1 MKPPTREMTNRPPG
15 APIVRPRTAVRS
27 LAYLGWLCALWVSH
41 VDAQPRSAPS
51 GHVDRA
57 VLPDDVLPLRYDI
70 EFQPDASK
78 LSFRASVQVRIE
90 VKRPTSTI
98 RLNAVDLAVDHAALA
113 GQREAPRISEDS
125 EEQQLTLALGAALK
139 PGEYTLSIDYHG
151 RIYQHSTGLFALDY
165 DTPNGTRRSLYT
177 HFEPAEARR
186 FVPCWDQPDRKAVFA
201 LTAIVPA
208 GLMAVSNMPIA
219 STRALSD
226 RLQRVTFAP
235 TPKMSSYL
243 LFFSL
248 GDFERTQRRVAGVD
262 VGVVV
267 RRGDSANAAF
277 ALDAATQML
286 PYYNDYLGTHYPL
299 AKLDLIAAPARDYGA
314 MENWGAILFSD
325 RDLLLDPRVSTT
337 SDRQRVYEVIADEMA
352 ELWFGGLVTMA
363 WWDDLWL
370 NEGFATWM
378 AHKAID
384 RFHPEWKVWLQREPD
399 LRAAMIDDASA
410 GTHPIV
416 APIRDVHEAESAFDA
431 ITVLK
436 GAAVIRMVE
445 AYVGEGVFRDGVR
458 AYMGSYAHA
467 NTVSGDLWG
476 ELQAVSSVPLREIAK
491 DFTLQAG
498 VPLIDVT
505 QGDGYIA
512 LSVDGYWTDPSSR
525 APASWR
531 VPVLAATAG
540 GEIRRTI
547 VTAQEAVRIHAGAMR
562 TEAPLI
568 NAGQTGY
575 YVVRYEPT
583 MFRELR
589 DRFPK
594 LRAEDQ
600 VGLLADT
607 WALAS
612 AGYSSMAS
620 VLELVGALP
629 ADADPSVW
637 AFVCYRLTELG
648 RRYGEAEAARAYRR
662 WVRSELTPVRA
673 RVGWDPRPGESDS
686 TATLRAKVLQA
697 LAEADDESVLA
708 EARRRFQRFSA
719 DPRALSGE
727 SRSAVLN
734 VVALHADSALWERLH
749 VLARDARSELE
760 QDQLYEM
767 LGNARDPALAQRA
780 LDLAVSGEPPG
791 TTAPTIVKTV
801 ARLHPGSTFDFVIS
815 HWDRIAPLLPSRS
828 RGRFAPSIAGGSDDP
843 DTATRLADFSK
854 RAVSACNPADVRQAI
869 ARIRYLSS
877 IKQQR
882 LAEVDRWLAEHS
894 S

>member
-1 MKPPTREMTNRPPG
+1 MPTDLAGEG
-15 APIVRPRTAVRS
+15 AAGARGAVRPTAIRLV
-27 LAYLGWLCALWVSH
+27 ALVAAAVLMHPAAGAGAAEPAGSTAGR
-41 VDAQPRSAPS
+41 V
-51 GHVDRA
+51 
-57 VLPDDVLPLRYDI
+57 VLPDDVVPRRYDI
-70 EFQPDASK
+70 EIHPDASH
-78 LSFRASVQVRIE
+78 LSFSGSVRVRIE
-90 VKRPTSTI
+90 VLRPTSRVT
-98 RLNAVDLAVDHAALA
+98 LNAVDLVLDHVALDGGRA
-113 GQREAPRISEDS
+113 NPKTERDADR
-125 EEQQLTLALGAALK
+125 QQLTLRFGTTLQR
-139 PGEYTLSIDYHG
+139 GEHALSIDYHG
-151 RIYQHSTGLFALDY
+151 RIYQQLAGLFALDY
-165 DTPNGTRRSLYT
+165 ETPAGKRRALYT
-177 HFEPAEARR
+177 QFESGDARR
-186 FVPCWDQPDRKAVFA
+186 FLPCWDQPDRKAVFA
-201 LTAIVPA
+201 LSAVVPSD
-208 GLMAVSNMPIA
+208 LTAVSNTPI
-219 STRALSD
+219 THTTTLGRGLK
-226 RLQRVTFAP
+226 RVKFAP
-235 TPKMSSYL
+235 SPRMSSYL
-243 LFFSL
+243 LFFAL
-248 GDFERTQRRVAGVD
+248 GDFERTQRQVAGVD

-277 ALDAATQML
+277 ALDAAAQML
-286 PYYNDYLGTHYPL
+286 PYYNEYLGTHYPL
-299 AKLDLIAAPARDYGA
+299 ATLDLIAAPARDYGA

-325 RDLLLDPRVSTT
+325 RNLLLDPRVSTT
-337 SDRQRVYEVIADEMA
+337 SDRQRVYAVIADEMA

-378 AHKAID
+378 ARKAVD
-384 RFHPEWKVWLQREPD
+384 RFHPEWKVWLQREAA
-399 LRAAMIDDASA
+399 LQAAMIDDAGA

-467 NTVSGDLWG
+467 STVSDDLWR
-476 ELQAVSSVPLREIAK
+476 EVHALSSVPVLAIEK
-491 DFTLQAG
+491 SFTLQAG
-498 VPLIDVT
+498 VPLIDVKE
-505 QGDGYIA
+505 GDGSVA
-512 LSVDGYWTDPSSR
+512 LSLGRYSTDPALGS
-525 APASWR
+525 AASWR
-531 VPVLAATAG
+531 VPVVALTADG
-540 GEIRRTI
+540 QVRRAI
-547 VTAQEAVRIHAGAMR
+547 VTAEDTVTMHVGAMR

-620 VLELVGALP
+620 VLELTGALP
-629 ADADPSVW
+629 SDADPSVW
-637 AFVCYRLTELG
+637 AFACYRLTELG
-648 RRYGEAEAARAYRR
+648 RRYGEGEAARAYRR
-662 WVRSELTPVRA
+662 WVRRELNPVLA

-734 VVALHADSALWERLH
+734 VVALHADSALWERLQ
-749 VLARDARSELE
+749 VLARDAKSELE

-780 LDLAVSGEPPG
+780 LDLAVSGQPPG
-791 TTAPTIVKTV
+791 TTASTIVKTV
-801 ARLHPGSTFDFVIS
+801 ARLHAGSTFDFVIS
-815 HWDRIAPLLPSRS
+815 HWDRIAPLLPLRS
-828 RGRFAPSIAGGSDDP
+828 LGRFAPSIAGGSDDP
-843 DTATRLADFSK
+843 DTAARLADFSK

-869 ARIRYLSS
+869 GRIRYLSS

-882 LAEVDRWLAEHS
+882 LPEVDRWLAEHS